1 MLILVR
7 NLTLVLTSYVLGPI
21 LIPFERGFSQLSDD
35 VQQPIFQSPLNF
47 CHIFNCL
54 FKECAI
60 DHVS

>member
-1 MLILVR
+1 MLILVC
-7 NLTLVLTSYVLGPI
+7 NLTLVLTRYVLGPI
-21 LIPFERGFSQLSDD
+21 LIPFERGFSMLSDD

-47 CHIFNCL
+47 WHIFNCL